1 MNERITTAGIV
12 IKGHLILVAQRQ
24 TEGSVNNGLWEFP
37 GGKIEEGESAS
48 DAAVREIQEE
58 LSIQIEIEEKMFT
71 VEYEYPA
78 FHLVMDCFLA
88 HIKHGSPV
96 LSEHDESRW
105 VDLGKLEGIKWVPA
119 DSTVAERL
127 KEKIF
132 LS

>member
-1 MNERITTAGIV
+1 
-12 IKGHLILVAQRQ
+12 
-24 TEGSVNNGLWEFP
+24 
-37 GGKIEEGESAS
+37 
-48 DAAVREIQEE
+48 
-58 LSIQIEIEEKMFT
+58 MFT

-119 DSTVAERL
+119 DSIVVERL
-127 KEKIF
+127 KEKLF

>member
-1 MNERITTAGIV
+1 MKSSIKVSAAIIHDGGKIFITRKAEGAF
-12 IKGHLILVAQRQ
+12 KGF
-24 TEGSVNNGLWEFP
+24 WELP

-119 DSTVAERL
+119 DSIVVERL
-127 KEKIF
+127 KEKLF

>member
-1 MNERITTAGIV
+1 MKSSIKVSAAIIHDGGKIFITRKAECAF
-12 IKGHLILVAQRQ
+12 KGF
-24 TEGSVNNGLWEFP
+24 WEFP

-119 DSTVAERL
+119 DSIVVERL
-127 KEKIF
+127 KEKLF

>member
-1 MNERITTAGIV
+1 MKSSIKVSAAIIHDGGKIFITRKAEGAF
-12 IKGHLILVAQRQ
+12 KGF
-24 TEGSVNNGLWEFP
+24 WEFP

-71 VEYEYPA
+71 VEYEYPD

-105 VDLGKLEGIKWVPA
+105 VDLGKLEGFKWVPA
-119 DSTVAERL
+119 DSIVVERL
-127 KEKIF
+127 KEKLF

>member
-1 MNERITTAGIV
+1 MKSSIKVSAAIIHDGGKIFITRKA
-12 IKGHLILVAQRQ
+12 KGAFK
-24 TEGSVNNGLWEFP
+24 GFWEFP

-48 DAAVREIQEE
+48 DAAVREIREE
-58 LSIQIEIEEKMFT
+58 LSILIEIEEKMFT

-119 DSTVAERL
+119 DSIVVERL
-127 KEKIF
+127 KEKLF